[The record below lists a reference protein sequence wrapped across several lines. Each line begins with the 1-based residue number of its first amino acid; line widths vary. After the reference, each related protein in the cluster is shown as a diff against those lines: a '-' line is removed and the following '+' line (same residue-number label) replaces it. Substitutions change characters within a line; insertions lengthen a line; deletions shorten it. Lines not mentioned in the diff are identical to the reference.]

1 MNNACFRCLIFF
13 VLLVSLFSCEDKG
26 PVILSIDPK
35 IGTGDEILL
44 ITGTGFGEERDGA
57 YITIGGSP
65 PVSSAYLDWNDSYI
79 SVSFPEAGSGILYVH
94 RNGKRSNPAVFVNR
108 NSIPEVK
115 QGSNGVA
122 PLIEQ
127 VKPVS
132 GPIGSL
138 ITIQGSGFGVTRE
151 GSGVFFALSAG
162 TLESDDAMLGASELD
177 YELWND
183 REIRVRVPDGVTSGN
198 LEVRTKGGA
207 STPVAFTVTGQPG
220 VKTFGEQQRYTI
232 TYTVDVRVMNAVSP
246 NTLYLWVPEPVS
258 SASQRN
264 IERLERSM
272 LPLAEQYQG
281 TSIFQLND
289 LTTDVY
295 TGIKLSYS
303 VDVYT
308 VETSVSTQ
316 LVRRALGSSNM
327 ASLYTMPSTLI
338 PSDDERIKALASAI
352 IGREQNPYEIARRL
366 YEWLI
371 NEGGIDRLSRPATA
385 LEALETQSAD
395 SWAASLLFCALA
407 RASGVSAVPIAG
419 VLVNQLNQVF
429 PHYWVEFWLEDFG
442 WVPLDPTLGAGDI
455 PPDFDAHDN
464 PSTYYFGNLDNQR
477 ITFSRG
483 LAVFSQMDPQGRITT
498 RDRAYAL
505 QSLWEEAVGGLEDYT
520 ALWSDIIISGKYAP

>member
-1 MNNACFRCLIFF
+1 MNNVCYRYLAFSI
-13 VLLVSLFSCEDKG
+13 LLVSFFSCKEDG

-44 ITGTGFGEERDGA
+44 ITGTGFGEERNGA

-94 RNGKRSNPAVFVNR
+94 RNGKRSNPAVFASR

-115 QGSNGVA
+115 QGSSGVT
-122 PLIEQ
+122 PLVEQ

-151 GSGVFFALSAG
+151 GSGVFFALSVE
-162 TLESDDAMLGASELD
+162 TPESDGAMLGASELD

-198 LEVRTKGGA
+198 LEIRTKGGA

-232 TYTVDVRVMNAVSP
+232 TYTVDVRVMNAVPP

-281 TSIFQLND
+281 TSVFQLND
-289 LTTDVY
+289 LTTDIY

-308 VETSVSTQ
+308 VETSVRTQ
-316 LVRRALGSSNM
+316 LVRRVLGSSNM
-327 ASLYTMPSTLI
+327 ASLYTMPSTLV
-338 PSDDERIKALASAI
+338 PSDDERIKVLASAI

-371 NEGGIDRLSRPATA
+371 NEGGIDRLSRPATV

-395 SWAASLLFCALA
+395 SWATSFLFCALA
-407 RASGVSAVPIAG
+407 RASGVSAIPIAG

-429 PHYWVEFWLEDFG
+429 PHYWAEFWLEDFG

-455 PPDFDAHDN
+455 PPNFGTLDN
-464 PSTYYFGNLDNQR
+464 PAIYYFGNLDNQR

-498 RDRAYAL
+498 RDRAHAL
-505 QSLWEEAVGGLEDYT
+505 QSLWEEAVGGLENYT
-520 ALWSDIIISGKYAP
+520 ATWSDIIISGKYAP

>member
-1 MNNACFRCLIFF
+1 M
-13 VLLVSLFSCEDKG
+13 LVSLFSCEDKG

-385 LEALETQSAD
+385 LEALETQNAD

>member
-1 MNNACFRCLIFF
+1 MNNACYRCLVFF
-13 VLLVSLFSCEDKG
+13 ILLASFFSCEG
-26 PVILSIDPK
+26 ERPVILSIDPK

-44 ITGTGFGEERDGA
+44 ITGTGFGEERNGA
-57 YITIGGSP
+57 YITIGGAP
-65 PVSSAYLDWNDSYI
+65 PVSSSYLDWNDSYI
-79 SVSFPEAGSGILYVH
+79 SVSFPKTGSGILYVH
-94 RNGKRSNPAVFVNR
+94 RNGKRSNPAVFANW

-115 QGSNGVA
+115 QGSNDVA
-122 PLIEQ
+122 PLVEH
-127 VKPVS
+127 VRPVS

-151 GSGVFFALSAG
+151 GSGVFFALSAE
-162 TLESDDAMLGASELD
+162 TPESSSAMLGASELD
-177 YELWND
+177 YELWSD
-183 REIRVRVPDGVTSGN
+183 HEIRVRVPDGVTGRN

-207 STPVAFTVTGQPG
+207 STPVAFTVTGQTG
-220 VKTFGEQQRYTI
+220 VKTFGKQQRYTI
-232 TYTVDVRVMNAVSP
+232 TYTVDIQVMNAVSP
-246 NTLYLWVPEPVS
+246 NTLYIWVPEPVS

-264 IERLERSM
+264 IERLERNM

-281 TSIFQLND
+281 TSVFQLND
-289 LTTDVY
+289 LTSGTY

-308 VETSVSTQ
+308 VETSVRTQ
-316 LVRRALGSSNM
+316 LLRRSLGSSNM
-327 ASLYTMPSTLI
+327 ASLYTMPSTLV
-338 PSDDERIKALASAI
+338 PSDDERIKTLASAI
-352 IGREQNPYEIARRL
+352 IGGEQNPYEIARRL

-395 SWAASLLFCALA
+395 SWATSLLFCSLA
-407 RASGVSAVPIAG
+407 RASGVSAIPIAG

-429 PHYWVEFWLEDFG
+429 PHYWAEFWLEDFG
-442 WVPLDPTLGAGDI
+442 WVPLDPTLGAGEI
-455 PPDFDAHDN
+455 PPNFNAHDN

-483 LAVFSQMDPQGRITT
+483 LAVFSQMNPQGKITT
-498 RDRAYAL
+498 RDRTYAL

-520 ALWSDIIISGKYAP
+520 ALWSDVIISGKYAP